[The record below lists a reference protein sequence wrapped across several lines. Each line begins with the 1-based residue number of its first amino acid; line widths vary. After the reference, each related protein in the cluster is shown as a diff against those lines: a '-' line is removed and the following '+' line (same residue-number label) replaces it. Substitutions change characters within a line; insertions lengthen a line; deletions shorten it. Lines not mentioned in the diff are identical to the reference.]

1 MVDFPDPIRPTST
14 IDRSRIDAGMASGDG
29 RAGLFGF
36 RDMVRAAIPPEPQ
49 GTMVLLRGNW
59 DSELARDG
67 APDDRGGWERQD
79 GRKRRSMKRTT
90 LSLALGLSAAALVLP
105 AIAQESLLPEGFGNP
120 VDTPAPRPAPTPS
133 PTPTSPPTNGSA
145 PPAVVPTIG
154 GSASDAAGADQDED
168 TEEEAVESGGL
179 KYDLPPGARRLL
191 TRIGPLTPET
201 GGLAPDAF
209 GVRGQ
214 YAAAIMR
221 KTNGQLASR
230 WGQILLRR
238 ALASAIDTPPTINGA
253 DLAAERASLLLRM
266 GESTTARRIV
276 QSVDYDRA
284 SPRLVAAAQQAYLAT
299 ADPAGLCPYVP
310 AGLAHGDEHSWRLAS
325 AICAGLSGEAGPA
338 GWAIGRVRSSGRL
351 SNFDILLAE
360 RVLGATGAGRR
371 STTIEWDN
379 VERLTSWRFGMATA
393 TAIPVPEALR
403 GAAPAYMK
411 GWTVLAPMTDMAQR
425 VAAAPEAATRGVL
438 SSEAYV
444 SLLSAAAGEEEPGE
458 GLVAQTDRLRA
469 AFGAAA
475 GADRYAAMEGLW
487 SAAGTPVEAYA
498 AMIATARA
506 AAALPPGTD
515 VGEDPWQLVGS
526 MLAAGYDANALAW
539 VPRVEAGSRAWGV
552 LAVGSPRALG
562 DMSASA
568 VERFSDDDDSADYLR
583 SKFLLAGL
591 AGLGRLDANATA
603 AAARDLDVDLGRQ
616 TRWTRAMMA
625 AAERREPGMV
635 ALLAAA
641 GMQGDWSK
649 VPPYHLYHIVRA
661 LRDVG
666 LAAEARMIAAEAL
679 VRV

>member
-1 MVDFPDPIRPTST
+1 
-14 IDRSRIDAGMASGDG
+14 
-29 RAGLFGF
+29 
-36 RDMVRAAIPPEPQ
+36 
-49 GTMVLLRGNW
+49 
-59 DSELARDG
+59 
-67 APDDRGGWERQD
+67 
-79 GRKRRSMKRTT
+79 MKRTT
-90 LSLALGLSAAALVLP
+90 LSLALGLSAAVLVLP

-120 VDTPAPRPAPTPS
+120 ADTPAPRPAPTPAPS
-133 PTPTSPPTNGSA
+133 PTPGSPPVNGSA
-145 PPAVVPTIG
+145 PPVVVPTIG
-154 GSASDAAGADQDED
+154 VSADDAAETDEDED
-168 TEEEAVESGGL
+168 TEEEEVESGGL

-221 KTNGQLASR
+221 RTNGRLASR

-238 ALASAIDTPPTINGA
+238 ALASAIDTPATINGA

-266 GESTTARRIV
+266 GESTTARRII

-284 SPRLVAAAQQAYLAT
+284 TPRLVAAAQQTYLAT

-310 AGLAHGDEHSWRLAS
+310 AGLAHGDEQSWRLAS
-325 AICAGLSGEAGPA
+325 AICSGLSGEAGPA

-379 VERLTSWRFGMATA
+379 IDRLTSWRFGMATA
-393 TAIPVPEALR
+393 TAIEVPDPLR
-403 GAAPAYMK
+403 TAAPAYMK
-411 GWTVLAPMTDMAQR
+411 GWTVLAPMTDMAPR
-425 VAAAPEAATRGVL
+425 VAAAPEAAARGVL

-444 SLLSAAAGEEEPGE
+444 SLLSAAAGEEEPSE
-458 GLVAQTDRLRA
+458 ALAAQTGQLRT

-487 SAAGTPVEAYA
+487 SAASTPTDAYA
-498 AMIATARA
+498 AMVATARA

-515 VGEDPWQLVGS
+515 VGGDPWQLLGS
-526 MLAAGYDANALAW
+526 MLAAGYDANARAW
-539 VPRVEAGSRAWGV
+539 VPNVTAGSRAWGV
-552 LAVGSPRALG
+552 LAVGAPRTLSG
-562 DMSASA
+562 MSAGA

-591 AGLGRLDANATA
+591 AGLGRLDANAAA

-616 TRWTRAMMA
+616 TRWTRAIMA
-625 AAERREPGMV
+625 AAERDEPGMV

-661 LRDVG
+661 LREVG
-666 LAAEARMIAAEAL
+666 LSAEARMIAAEAL